1 MTALL
6 QQDNSHNEPWE
17 EPRGE
22 LPVTAGRVGLW
33 LFLAVAT
40 MVFAALLSAYIVRM
54 GQSDWHSLPKPRAL
68 WFNTGILLLSSVV
81 LHWASNALHRGN
93 QKRAQLGFLAGT
105 ILSVLF
111 LVGQIWSWSVLQRLG
126 YFLDTNPSSSFFY
139 VLTAI
144 HGLHLL
150 GGLIAALWTVRNAER
165 LRLFIMYWH
174 FLTIV
179 WVVLFGVIVLT

>member
-1 MTALL
+1 MTELL
-6 QQDNSHNEPWE
+6 QQDNSRN
-17 EPRGE
+17 GE
-22 LPVTAGRVGLW
+22 FPVTAGRVGLW

-40 MVFAALLSAYIVRM
+40 MVFAALLSAYIVRL
-54 GQSDWHSLPKPRAL
+54 GQSDWHSLPKPSSL
-68 WFNTGILLLSSVV
+68 WFNTGILLLSSIV
-81 LHWASNALHRGN
+81 LRWAGSARRRGN
-93 QKRAQLGFLAGT
+93 QKSAQLGFVVGT

-111 LVGQIWSWSVLQRLG
+111 LIGQIWSWSVLQKLG
-126 YFLDTNPSSSFFY
+126 YFLNTNPSSSFFY

-150 GGLIAALWTVRNAER
+150 GGLIVALWTVRHGER
-165 LRLFIMYWH
+165 LRLLIMYWH